1 MNRLKRYY
9 GSGIVILAI
18 ISISL
23 VLLDLFNFIS
33 IESSPFIE
41 MENSILVVFAI
52 DYLYRFYKAKDKKL
66 FVYSN
71 IFDLLSI
78 IPLNSFFA
86 IFRIGRAFRVVRLTK
101 VLRLTRLIGLTGKLQ
116 TNVKRFFNTNG
127 FKYLLYTSSSLML
140 FSSLLYSFAESVSF
154 TDSLWWAISTATTVG
169 YGDIYP
175 STALGKFA
183 AVLLMVLGIGF
194 IGMLTGSITSY
205 FTKAEELASSEKFDE
220 LNAKLDYLIEKI
232 SLMENRD

>member
-9 GSGIVILAI
+9 GSYIVILAI

-23 VLLDLFNFIS
+23 VLLDLFNFIN

-41 MENSILVVFAI
+41 VDYFILSIFAI
-52 DYLYRFYKAKDKKL
+52 DYVYRLYKSKDKKV
-66 FVYSN
+66 FIYSN
-71 IFDLLSI
+71 IFDFLSI

-86 IFRIGRAFRVVRLTK
+86 IFRIGRAFRIVRLTK
-101 VLRLTRLIGLTGKLQ
+101 VLRLTRLAGLTGKLQ
-116 TNVKRFFNTNG
+116 INVRRFFNTNG
-127 FKYLLYTSSSLML
+127 FKYLLYISSSLML

-175 STALGKFA
+175 STALGKFS

-194 IGMLTGSITSY
+194 VGMLTGSITSY
-205 FTKAEELASSEKFDE
+205 FTKTEELANYNKIDE
-220 LNAKLDYLIEKI
+220 LNVKLDYLIEKVNLI
-232 SLMENRD
+232 EKKD